1 MRIVFPFTFKRKNLL
16 EYSKRHGILTKC
28 SWGLFFPFTFK
39 RNNLVEYSKRLVRRL
54 SSGTDGEEQVCPSC
68 APRFFHRL
76 GVSNSGRLPNNL
88 DYPGRQLR
96 FLMIMAEV
104 VLVILYL
111 FYSILCECFRFSGKA
126 RGIAFRRRSSTGKH
140 PPVRNSFRFAHTRV
154 RNVVLPVCNLMRA
167 SSL

>member
-54 SSGTDGEEQVCPSC
+54 SSGTDGAEQVCPSC

-88 DYPGRQLR
+88 DYPGRQLQ

-104 VLVILYL
+104 VLLILYL
-111 FYSILCECFRFSGKA
+111 FYASAFAFLGKQEASLFGVGVPQVNILPSAIPSDLRTREWEILCYPCA
-126 RGIAFRRRSSTGKH
+126 I
-140 PPVRNSFRFAHTRV
+140 
-154 RNVVLPVCNLMRA
+154 
-167 SSL
+167 